1 MEYNLIPRLFSNL
14 KLTTVKFLSK
24 SLEKQSAY
32 ARGSNSITTGDT
44 RDSWIFAF
52 PVEFNEQI
60 AHTWETYQSIG
71 SRLAEK
77 VGEVQAAIADL
88 QGVAGGATNTFKS
101 MDGNKPVSSDSII
114 STANQAALAMST
126 SDVPAFRV
134 DTSLVYRD
142 SSRREYS
149 IAFQVMDDEGDPYN
163 TVFKPVRELEKY
175 SCPEMK
181 GDSLVGINFP
191 YIFEV
196 TSMGS
201 DIINI
206 KNAAII
212 SVNPTWMYP
221 FINDY
226 PTRCELTISFKDIEP
241 LYRSSFDA
249 GGIIRTSSS
258 QPKKSQINNNL
269 MDASSGYFGR

>member
-1 MEYNLIPRLFSNL
+1 MEYNLIPRLLGNMNL
-14 KLTTVKFLSK
+14 TKIKFLSK
-24 SLEKQSAY
+24 SLAKQSAY
-32 ARGSNSITTGDT
+32 ARGSNPITTGGS

-52 PVEFNEQI
+52 PIEFTEQV

-77 VGEVQAAIADL
+77 VGEVQTAMSDL
-88 QGVAGGATNTFKS
+88 QAVSGGATEAFKS
-101 MDGNKPVSSDSII
+101 IAGGKSAIDSDSIVAQ
-114 STANQAALAMST
+114 ANQAALGMTKSN
-126 SDVPAFRV
+126 VPAFRV

-149 IAFQVMDDEGDPYN
+149 ITFQIMDDKGDPYN
-163 TVFKPVRELEKY
+163 TVFKPIRELEKY
-175 SCPEMK
+175 SCPEMSS
-181 GDSLVGINFP
+181 DSLVGINFP

-196 TSMGS
+196 ASLGS

-212 SVNPTWMYP
+212 SINPTWMFPY
-221 FINDY
+221 INDY
-226 PTRCELTISFKDIEP
+226 PTRCELTISFRDIEP

-258 QPKKSQINNNL
+258 QPKKSQINNSIQY
-269 MDASSGYFGR
+269 SSGYFGR